1 MSSIKSIV
9 TFKKSLQQW
18 LLESD
23 LHCSIQILE
32 YEEYTMMIKGF
43 VTLAWC
49 RYLVHANGICAG
61 YSLLSAAIVAMPHP
75 STMSRAWTFFL
86 LDQVTILS
94 LLLSLL
100 IYLDINIFQLRPT
113 LLIINKGTI
122 YQNYL
127 QLRDNFKCIMLHVS
141 CW

>member
-1 MSSIKSIV
+1 
-9 TFKKSLQQW
+9 
-18 LLESD
+18 
-23 LHCSIQILE
+23 
-32 YEEYTMMIKGF
+32 MMIKGF
-43 VTLAWC
+43 VTLAWR
-49 RYLVHANGICAG
+49 RYLVHVQSICAG
-61 YSLLSAAIVAMPHP
+61 YSLLSAAIIVMPRP

-122 YQNYL
+122 YLNMIKFNILEIAFERYISSPNIHTHEHIYFL
-127 QLRDNFKCIMLHVS
+127 AERCH
-141 CW
+141 